1 MLTWGWV
8 TDGSAPGGRDTA
20 RKSTPQPLLETSV
33 LQPGPQQACG
43 FTAWVQSV
51 QALQNEIDRNCN
63 RIKEIFQYIDDL
75 QEQLDNT
82 QIPDPTE

>member
-1 MLTWGWV
+1 MWGWV

-20 RKSTPQPLLETSV
+20 RKAASQPLLETSV
-33 LQPGPQQACG
+33 LQPGPQQAWG
-43 FTAWVQSV
+43 FTTWVQFI
-51 QALQNEIDRNCN
+51 QALQDEIDRNRN

-82 QIPDPTE
+82 QIPELTE